1 MPSLLRVND
10 NSLRFTFARNL
21 QDLKA
26 TVTKHEKSCDAVCTK
41 GQAMIEQSH
50 YAANDIQM
58 KVKLLQNN
66 FSHLKE
72 LVEIRGDRLKDA
84 VQSLQVKT
92 FSGDSLSSERIG
104 FVCFYFCVKLYNRLV
119 SLVIFMN
126 ILVLFG
132 C

>member
-1 MPSLLRVND
+1 MSSLLRVND
-10 NSLRFTFARNL
+10 IFLRFAFPRNL

-84 VQSLQVKT
+84 VQSLQVIT
-92 FSGDSLSSERIG
+92 SSGDSLSSETIDR
-104 FVCFYFCVKLYNRLV
+104 VCFYLCVLKLGQCF
-119 SLVIFMN
+119 SIIESFS
-126 ILVLFG
+126 
-132 C
+132 